1 MLYLIPFFI
10 LIAFFVLNKFRLI
23 SHTSGE
29 DSIGSLADL
38 MIVFFILSF
47 SLVTITYMLPH
58 IKENICKSQDK
69 VKYERICE
77 AKVLTK

>member
-1 MLYLIPFFI
+1 MLYFIPFFI
-10 LIAFFVLNKFRLI
+10 LIAFLVLNKFRLI

-47 SLVTITYMLPH
+47 SLVTITYMFPH

-69 VKYERICE
+69 VKYE
-77 AKVLTK
+77 KVYEVKALPK